1 MDYYIYRAKQYIGD
15 VPNYIFLRPYVFLF
29 FGPEGIILFIVTGQG
44 LILEGKQKIHI
55 LDLWRTQF
63 VPKEDTWI
71 VLAKKKKASWFS
83 QTTDSNLN
91 RTIRQVFYSV
101 T

>member
-44 LILEGKQKIHI
+44 LILDGKQKIHI

-63 VPKEDTWI
+63 RTLLLLDGSLEYVAHVWSKIWR
-71 VLAKKKKASWFS
+71 KKISLD
-83 QTTDSNLN
+83 DSC
-91 RTIRQVFYSV
+91 RFKYMP
-101 T
+101 